1 MFYRSRF
8 VGDPL
13 TFFIAGCAYSFNADS
28 LDSDA
33 ILAYAFNTYKT
44 ENTMPRAAVDDNNR
58 VALRVRPA
66 EKAIIMR
73 AVALEQTDMT
83 TFILRTALRE
93 AQSVI
98 EEHERVKLT
107 QRDSRLVME
116 LLENPPAPNAKLR
129 KAARDMPERS

>member
-1 MFYRSRF
+1 
-8 VGDPL
+8 
-13 TFFIAGCAYSFNADS
+13 
-28 LDSDA
+28 
-33 ILAYAFNTYKT
+33 
-44 ENTMPRAAVDDNNR
+44 MPRAAVDDNNR

-66 EKAIIMR
+66 DKALIMR

-107 QRDSRLVME
+107 QRDSLLVME
-116 LLENPPAPNAKLR
+116 LLEHPPAPNAKLR
-129 KAARDMPERS
+129 KAARAMPERS